1 MYIETASKYCGE
13 KALNV
18 VCILCRRPEN
28 ARDED
33 RHQLR
38 GGGPRSG
45 SLSLRLRGD
54 QAKDRREKVRDP
66 VGWLDP
72 YVLDWI
78 DTNLFKE
85 Y

>member
-1 MYIETASKYCGE
+1 MYNETVSKYWKR

-18 VCILCRRPEN
+18 VCILGRRPEN

-54 QAKDRREKVRDP
+54 QAKDRREKVRDS
-66 VGWLDP
+66 VGSK
-72 YVLDWI
+72 VLDWI
-78 DTNLFKE
+78 DTTYLTHSILK
-85 Y
+85 